1 MTDDSII
8 EKGGHVHTNA
18 EVAVDDEAELAR
30 MGYKQEL
37 KRDLTLL
44 QNFGISF
51 SIISVITGIPSL
63 FLYGLNTGGPVV
75 MVWGFVVVAFFTML
89 VGLAMGEVCSAHP
102 TSGGPYFWAA
112 MLSEPKNAA
121 FASWVTGWFNLLG
134 QVAVTAGISYGC
146 ANFISTLAT
155 FNTNF
160 VPEPRITTGIYAAVL
175 ISQGLINT
183 FGVHLLKYINN
194 ISIWWH
200 AVGTTALVIAVLA
213 AAPSHQSAEFVFQKF
228 IDNTG
233 VDGVGWS
240 ERASPAYV
248 VVVGILMAQ
257 YTLTGFDGSAHMTE
271 ETHNA
276 AMAGSVGIVMA
287 IGCSAV
293 LGWFLILG
301 LLFSIQD
308 LEGTIGSATGQPVA
322 QIFLDTV
329 GEKGAIVLMVIVIGA
344 MFFCGTFSLT
354 SNSRM
359 MYAFARDGGIPGHKF
374 FHKVSKDSQSPIRT
388 VWLACTLSFILAL
401 PSLGSSVAFSA
412 VTSIATIGL
421 YISYAIPIG
430 LRVVYRKR
438 FVRGPFHLG
447 AFSYPVAI
455 ISCLWIAFISI
466 AFILP
471 QANPVDSQTLNYTIV
486 AVGIVLAYCM
496 GFWAL
501 SARKWFTGPIKQ
513 IQEADGTVD
522 GTDRASSEVVTAMGD
537 SDEKRP

>member
-1 MTDDSII
+1 MSAREPSTVDS
-8 EKGGHVHTNA
+8 EKNDGTIVSGA
-18 EVAVDDEAELAR
+18 LDDERELAR

-44 QNFGISF
+44 QNFGVSF

-63 FLYGLNTGGPVV
+63 FLYGLNTGGPAV
-75 MVWGFVVVAFFTML
+75 MVWGLVVVAFFTCM

-112 MLSEPKNAA
+112 MLSDPQHAA

-134 QVAVTAGISYGC
+134 QVAVTTGISFAA
-146 ANFISTLAT
+146 ANFISTIAT
-155 FNTNF
+155 LGTSF
-160 VPEPRITTGIYAAVL
+160 VPEPRITIGIYAGVL
-175 ISQGLINT
+175 ICQGLINT

-194 ISIWWH
+194 VSIWWH
-200 AVGTTALVIAVLA
+200 AVGTTAVVIAILA
-213 AAPSHQSAEFVFQKF
+213 AAPTHQSAKFVFATF

-248 VVVGILMAQ
+248 VVIGTLTAQ
-257 YTLTGFDGSAHMTE
+257 YTLTGFDASAHMTE

-276 AMAGSVGIVMA
+276 ATAGSIGIITA
-287 IGCSAV
+287 IGVSAV
-293 LGWFLILG
+293 LGLFLLLG

-308 LEGTIGSATGQPVA
+308 LERTVNSPTGQPVA

-344 MFFCGTFSLT
+344 MFFCGTFSIT

-359 MYAFARDGGIPGHKF
+359 MYAFSRDGAIPGHRF
-374 FHKVSKDSQSPIRT
+374 FQKVDEKTRSPIRT
-388 VWLACTLSFILAL
+388 VWLACTLSFILGL

-412 VTSIATIGL
+412 ATSIATIGL
-421 YISYAIPIG
+421 YISYGIPIA
-430 LRVVYRKR
+430 LRVVYGKH
-438 FVRGPFHLG
+438 FKRGPFHLG
-447 AFSYPVAI
+447 PFSYPVAI
-455 ISCLWIAFISI
+455 ISCLWIVFISI

-471 QANPVDSQTLNYTIV
+471 QANPVDTQTLNYAIV
-486 AVGIVLAYCM
+486 AVGIVVTYAL
-496 GFWAL
+496 GFWLL

-513 IQEADGTVD
+513 ITSEIDV
-522 GTDRASSEVVTAMGD
+522 TDPANAKTEMVQVSED
-537 SDEKRP
+537 RKS